1 MWHFSSSFVSKA
13 ASMILI
19 LGYYG
24 SMTLQ
29 LGPNCSRL
37 IQPNSL
43 FVQSIKVNIAANV
56 ISPFLAS
63 AIVINVY

>member
-1 MWHFSSSFVSKA
+1 
-13 ASMILI
+13 MILI

-56 ISPFLAS
+56 ISPFFGFCYCHQCLLILIS
-63 AIVINVY
+63 LLTDRRIG